1 MKSSTQLAISFGS
14 IFGFI
19 ALVLSLAFAR
29 FAFRKHR
36 KGRAVPVNPIYEDN
50 LNETAG
56 IKEKKRWFGG
66 RLGLT
71 PIAESG
77 KGGTKQYL
85 SGWFALDAPTY
96 AGWTAS
102 EADGEFKAGSDNSET
117 TRESHFSR
125 ASRAFK
131 RSKSKKGPR
140 PSRTTELST
149 IEQDE
154 ASDRED
160 HESKGE
166 KAKRQSGVNEE

>member
-36 KGRAVPVNPIYEDN
+36 KGRAVPVDQVYEDEVN
-50 LNETAG
+50 KTAG
-56 IKEKKRWFGG
+56 SREKRKWFGG
-66 RLGLT
+66 RFGLT

-96 AGWTAS
+96 AGWTVS
-102 EADGEFKAGSDNSET
+102 DADGAFKRTSDKPQIA
-117 TRESHFSR
+117 RESHFSR

-131 RSKSKKGPR
+131 RSRSKKGPR
-140 PSRTTELST
+140 PSRTTELMT
-149 IEQDE
+149 IEQDGE
-154 ASDRED
+154 SEGQH
-160 HESKGE
+160 HESSKGQKDSQGMVDE
-166 KAKRQSGVNEE
+166 K